1 MVHGEG
7 IEPRADDVVA
17 EDPAAPV
24 KGVQRQAASAKKR
37 AFTLEELRTV
47 LKVADPEW
55 KSMIPFG
62 LYTGQRLADVATL
75 RWDNLDLAKDEIRF
89 TTRKTGRPTILPIA
103 KSPRE
108 YLARPRLR
116 PARSKDLKVALGAAP
131 IG

>member
-47 LKVADPEW
+47 LKSCGPGVEIYDPFRPVHW
-55 KSMIPFG
+55 P
-62 LYTGQRLADVATL
+62 TAR
-75 RWDNLDLAKDEIRF
+75 RCRDLALGQPGSGK
-89 TTRKTGRPTILPIA
+89 GRNQVHD
-103 KSPRE
+103 
-108 YLARPRLR
+108 
-116 PARSKDLKVALGAAP
+116 SKNG
-131 IG
+131 

>member
-55 KSMIPFG
+55 
-62 LYTGQRLADVATL
+62 
-75 RWDNLDLAKDEIRF
+75 NL
-89 TTRKTGRPTILPIA
+89 
-103 KSPRE
+103 
-108 YLARPRLR
+108 
-116 PARSKDLKVALGAAP
+116 
-131 IG
+131 